1 MPQKLFLCI
10 FLAYMHFLLYL
21 CLPFWQIYT
30 KNGQTYNHKITME
43 QKDLQTIKQRFN
55 IIGNSPLLNR
65 GIEVAVQVAPTDLSV
80 LITGESGV
88 GKENFPQIIHA
99 YSLRRHRKDSYFT
112 VNCGAIPKG
121 TLESELFGHEK
132 GAFTDARTER
142 KGYFEMADGGTLFL
156 DEVGELPL
164 ETQAQLL
171 RVLETGEFMRVGSSQ
186 IRKTDVRIVAAT
198 NLDMK
203 RAISEGRFREDLYY
217 RLNTVEI
224 KVPALRERADDIPLL
239 FRKFVV
245 DFCQKYNMPTIQLS
259 EDATQLLKNYYWHGN
274 IRQLK
279 HTAEQMCAVETTRT
293 ITKTILQK
301 YLPENEM
308 QKGIALLGA
317 HAQTNHDTFMTEREL
332 LYKVLFDMK
341 RDMTEMRQQ
350 LNGLLSSTTN
360 NTHRNTEMVVSQ
372 HTDYESVEEVQ
383 EDIDHSIHTSMVS
396 KDVEDA
402 VVAEEAPFTTM
413 EDIERESIRRA
424 LERNNGSRK
433 IAAHELHI
441 SERTLYR
448 KIKEYGL

>member
-1 MPQKLFLCI
+1 
-10 FLAYMHFLLYL
+10 
-21 CLPFWQIYT
+21 
-30 KNGQTYNHKITME
+30 ME
-43 QKDLQTIKQRFN
+43 QKDLQTIKQRFG

-88 GKENFPQIIHA
+88 GKENFPKIIHA
-99 YSLRRHRKDSYFT
+99 YSLRRHKKDAYFA

-132 GAFTDARTER
+132 GAFTDARVER

-186 IRKTDVRIVAAT
+186 IRKTDVRVVAAT

-224 KVPALRERADDIPLL
+224 KVPALRERPEDVPLL

-245 DFCQKYNMPTIQLS
+245 DFCQRYNMPTIQLS
-259 EDATQLLKNYYWHGN
+259 DEATQVLKAYYWQGN
-274 IRQLK
+274 VRQLK
-279 HTAEQMCAVETTRT
+279 HIAEQMCAVETTRN
-293 ITKTILQK
+293 ITASILQK

-317 HAQTNHDTFMTEREL
+317 HTQTHDTYMNEREL

-341 RDMTEMRQQ
+341 REMTEMRQQ
-350 LNGLLSSTTN
+350 LNGLLTTP
-360 NTHRNTEMVVSQ
+360 TSPQHRKTDVVVAQ
-372 HTDYESVEEVQ
+372 HPKYDVEEVE
-383 EDIDHSIHTSMVS
+383 EDNPVTVLTEI
-396 KDVEDA
+396 
-402 VVAEEAPFTTM
+402 EEAPLAEEPIVNTM
-413 EDIERESIRRA
+413 EDMERKTIQAA
-424 LERNNGSRK
+424 LARNNGSRK
-433 IAAHELHI
+433 IAAAELHI

-448 KIKEYGL
+448 KIKEYEL

>member
-1 MPQKLFLCI
+1 
-10 FLAYMHFLLYL
+10 
-21 CLPFWQIYT
+21 
-30 KNGQTYNHKITME
+30 ME
-43 QKDLQTIKQRFN
+43 RQDLQAIKQRFG
-55 IIGNSPLLNR
+55 IIGNSPILNR

-88 GKENFPQIIHA
+88 GKENFPKIIHA
-99 YSLRRHRKDSYFT
+99 YSLRRHKKDSYFA

-132 GAFTDARTER
+132 GAFTDARVER
-142 KGYFEMADGGTLFL
+142 KGYFEIADGGTLFL

-171 RVLETGEFMRVGSSQ
+171 RVLESGEFMRVGSSQ
-186 IRKTDVRIVAAT
+186 IRKTDVRVVAAT

-224 KVPALRERADDIPLL
+224 KVPALRDRAEDIPLL

-259 EDATQLLKNYYWHGN
+259 DEAMQLMKNYYWNGN
-274 IRQLK
+274 VRQLK
-279 HTAEQMCAVETTRT
+279 HTAEQLCVIETTRT
-293 ITKTILQK
+293 ITAETLRK

-317 HAQTNHDTFMTEREL
+317 HTQTNHETFMNEREL

-341 RDMTEMRQQ
+341 REMTEMRQQ
-350 LNGLLSSTTN
+350 LNGLLTSPATPQ
-360 NTHRNTEMVVSQ
+360 HRNTDIVVTTHSE
-372 HTDYESVEEVQ
+372 YEPVEEVQ
-383 EDIDHSIHTSMVS
+383 DMDDIIVTPEPTSNT
-396 KDVEDA
+396 
-402 VVAEEAPFTTM
+402 PNLTM
-413 EDIERESIRRA
+413 EEMERETIRRS
-424 LERNNGSRK
+424 LQRNNGSRK
-433 IAAHELHI
+433 MAAVELNI

>member
-1 MPQKLFLCI
+1 
-10 FLAYMHFLLYL
+10 
-21 CLPFWQIYT
+21 
-30 KNGQTYNHKITME
+30 
-43 QKDLQTIKQRFN
+43 
-55 IIGNSPLLNR
+55 
-65 GIEVAVQVAPTDLSV
+65 
-80 LITGESGV
+80 
-88 GKENFPQIIHA
+88 
-99 YSLRRHRKDSYFT
+99 
-112 VNCGAIPKG
+112 
-121 TLESELFGHEK
+121 
-132 GAFTDARTER
+132 
-142 KGYFEMADGGTLFL
+142 
-156 DEVGELPL
+156 
-164 ETQAQLL
+164 
-171 RVLETGEFMRVGSSQ
+171 
-186 IRKTDVRIVAAT
+186 
-198 NLDMK
+198 
-203 RAISEGRFREDLYY
+203 
-217 RLNTVEI
+217 
-224 KVPALRERADDIPLL
+224 
-239 FRKFVV
+239 
-245 DFCQKYNMPTIQLS
+245 
-259 EDATQLLKNYYWHGN
+259 
-274 IRQLK
+274 
-279 HTAEQMCAVETTRT
+279 MCAVETTRT

>member
-1 MPQKLFLCI
+1 
-10 FLAYMHFLLYL
+10 
-21 CLPFWQIYT
+21 
-30 KNGQTYNHKITME
+30 ME
-43 QKDLQTIKQRFN
+43 RQDLQTIKQRFG

-88 GKENFPQIIHA
+88 GKENFPKIIHA
-99 YSLRRHRKDSYFT
+99 YSLRRHKKDAYFA

-132 GAFTDARTER
+132 GAFTDARAER
-142 KGYFEMADGGTLFL
+142 KGYFEIADGGTLFL

-171 RVLETGEFMRVGSSQ
+171 RVLESGEFMRVGSSQ
-186 IRKTDVRIVAAT
+186 IRKTDVRVVAAT

-224 KVPALRERADDIPLL
+224 KVPALRERAEDIPLL

-245 DFCQKYNMPTIQLS
+245 DFCHKYNMPTIQLTD
-259 EDATQLLKNYYWHGN
+259 EATQALKAYYWQGN

-279 HTAEQMCAVETTRT
+279 HTAEQMCAVESTRT
-293 ITKTILQK
+293 ITAQILHK

-317 HAQTNHDTFMTEREL
+317 HTQTSHETFMNEREL

-341 RDMTEMRQQ
+341 REMTEMRQQ
-350 LNGLLSSTTN
+350 LNGLMTSPATPQ
-360 NTHRNTEMVVSQ
+360 HRNTDMVVPQ
-372 HTDYESVEEVQ
+372 HPEYEQVEDIQDEITELIDTPMPVETVVEE
-383 EDIDHSIHTSMVS
+383 IP
-396 KDVEDA
+396 VEDSNM
-402 VVAEEAPFTTM
+402 TTM
-413 EDIERESIRRA
+413 EAIERESIRRA
-424 LERNNGSRK
+424 LQRNKGSRK
-433 IAAHELHI
+433 MAAAELHI

-448 KIKEYGL
+448 KIKEYDL

>member
-1 MPQKLFLCI
+1 
-10 FLAYMHFLLYL
+10 
-21 CLPFWQIYT
+21 
-30 KNGQTYNHKITME
+30 ME
-43 QKDLQTIKQRFN
+43 RQDLQTIKQRFG

-88 GKENFPQIIHA
+88 GKENFPKIIHA
-99 YSLRRHRKDSYFT
+99 YSLRRHKKDSYFA

-132 GAFTDARTER
+132 GAFTDARAER
-142 KGYFEMADGGTLFL
+142 KGYFEIADGGTLFL

-186 IRKTDVRIVAAT
+186 IRKTDVRVVAAT

-224 KVPALRERADDIPLL
+224 KVPALRERPEDIPLL

-245 DFCQKYNMPTIQLS
+245 DFCQRYNMPTIQLS
-259 EDATQLLKNYYWHGN
+259 DEATPVLKAYYWQGN
-274 IRQLK
+274 VRQLK
-279 HTAEQMCAVETTRT
+279 HIAEQMCAVETTRN
-293 ITKTILQK
+293 ITAAILQK

-317 HAQTNHDTFMTEREL
+317 HTQTYHETFMNEREL

-341 RDMTEMRQQ
+341 REMTEMRQQ
-350 LNGLLSSTTN
+350 LNGLLTTSAAPQ
-360 NTHRNTEMVVSQ
+360 HRNTDVVVAQ
-372 HTDYESVEEVQ
+372 HNKYEQVEEIQDATAEVYEAPVPEDTQVEEVP
-383 EDIDHSIHTSMVS
+383 V
-396 KDVEDA
+396 VESP
-402 VVAEEAPFTTM
+402 VTTM

-424 LERNNGSRK
+424 LLRNKGSRK
-433 IAAHELHI
+433 MAAAELHI

-448 KIKEYGL
+448 KIREYGL